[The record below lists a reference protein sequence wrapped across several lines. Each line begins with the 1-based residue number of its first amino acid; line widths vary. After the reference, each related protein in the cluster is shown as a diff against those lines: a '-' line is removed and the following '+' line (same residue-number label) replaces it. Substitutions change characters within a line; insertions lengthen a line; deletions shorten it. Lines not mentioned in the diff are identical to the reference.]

1 MKSKTNKWLCIV
13 EQNGIVCFNQEF
25 ICLEDIAEELK
36 LSKNIVFDISS
47 NRRSNKKYENCRF
60 FPKIN
65 ITRLP

>member
-1 MKSKTNKWLCIV
+1 MKSKTNKWLCII

-36 LSKNIVFDISS
+36 LTKNIVFDISS